1 MAAEEVG
8 LEFKREFEFP
18 PAIIFDALIDPELIA
33 GWLGDA
39 DVEPQVGGCY
49 DLVWLTS
56 ASFPPT
62 RGTITMLD
70 EPNALD
76 VMTDNRGEFG
86 FRLSEVAGGPRGT
99 STVLCT
105 NVRVAVDAAF
115 LPRVKADWMSNL
127 DQLEE
132 LLRGHPV
139 DWENWDRDRA
149 GIWRS
154 YLATAAQR

>member
-8 LEFKREFEFP
+8 LEFEREFEFP
-18 PAIIFDALIDPELIA
+18 PAIVFDALIDPELIA

-70 EPNALD
+70 EPNARERYGYRYPENVAKPLSTTLVLSVVNRWD
-76 VMTDNRGEFG
+76 QQKKPELSWSDKPEEKLEQQITEIVVGAIMFADRRPPAFSSGTDW
-86 FRLSEVAGGPRGT
+86 SP
-99 STVLCT
+99 VL
-105 NVRVAVDAAF
+105 
-115 LPRVKADWMSNL
+115 L
-127 DQLEE
+127 
-132 LLRGHPV
+132 
-139 DWENWDRDRA
+139 
-149 GIWRS
+149 
-154 YLATAAQR
+154 